1 MRIAGGLRTLRAGRT
16 LDQPARSGA
25 LGERMGD
32 GGRWRGFRSGRRQG
46 YVGRHEA
53 RRGKAAALRI
63 ALVAGVVAVAA
74 IAVALNASGSRF
86 AEAPTARPPPTA
98 PQLIAAP
105 GFGAGLGDWRAF
117 PGTFLSK
124 GQLGDPDAMFARVQ
138 RDFTVPAAEDPTTG
152 SAMTGLGIRVLT
164 GATASMRLQATVP
177 VRGSRPGITVIV
189 RLSERVGK
197 RRVDA
202 SERRASL
209 RDTSWHEVEAD
220 HRVREA
226 GATVELEIWVLALSR
241 DRWLDVGQAKV
252 MAA

>member
-1 MRIAGGLRTLRAGRT
+1 M
-16 LDQPARSGA
+16 
-25 LGERMGD
+25 GEA
-32 GGRWRGFRSGRRQG
+32 GRWRGFRSGRRQA

-53 RRGKAAALRI
+53 RRGKAAAGRI
-63 ALVAGVVAVAA
+63 AAVAGVVAVAA
-74 IAVALNASGSRF
+74 IAVALSASGSRVT
-86 AEAPTARPPPTA
+86 ENLTARPPPAA
-98 PQLIAAP
+98 PQLVAAP

-117 PGTFLSK
+117 PGTFLIK
-124 GQLGDPDAMFARVQ
+124 GQLGDPNAMFARVQ
-138 RDFTVPAAEDPTTG
+138 RDPTVPAVKDPATG

-164 GATASMRLQATVP
+164 GATASMRLRATVP

-189 RLSERVGK
+189 RLSERVGG

-209 RDTSWHEVEAD
+209 RDTAWHEVQAD

-226 GATVELEIWVLALSR
+226 GATVQLEIWALALPP
-241 DRWLDVGQAKV
+241 DQAFDVGQAKV